1 MTTTLRGLLAVVFA
15 AFMVAGC
22 GTTEP
27 EPVMPPPEDTPF
39 EMEPDIPDEEPVFV
53 EPEPMD
59 QDASGNPLD
68 EFGNP
73 EGGIRELRRRIKKA
87 FDAERVEIPFP
98 HVSVYFG
105 KASKPV
111 SSPAGGLGGEARL
124 RICSCTDA
132 GGHRGSEA
140 EFPLSRM
147 LPPAGYFELDA
158 VFGQAYPNRAFP
170 RDRTASRIWVDA
182 SPVARR
188 H

>member
-1 MTTTLRGLLAVVFA
+1 MLVDRNTANDGSPIA
-15 AFMVAGC
+15 
-22 GTTEP
+22 
-27 EPVMPPPEDTPF
+27 
-39 EMEPDIPDEEPVFV
+39 
-53 EPEPMD
+53 
-59 QDASGNPLD
+59 LD

-105 KASKPV
+105 EASKPV

-140 EFPLSRM
+140 EFPLSRI

-182 SPVARR
+182 RPVARR